1 MRVFAS
7 YWFIKVISSRRSL
20 REKLFSVALNLDS
33 RKRVNVKKILAAS
46 ITVIFLLTLPI
57 LSFAKTAISDQEL
70 ETLSAE
76 AGVTLDFS
84 APTYTAGSVSGSV
97 LVTNWSPAKF
107 SWGDS
112 DGFTGYTSSGWAGL
126 AGSMNATASNI
137 IMYNAMTLDVGS
149 SGTVTKLNIGLPS
162 ILIHPVETQY
172 RLRIGANEV
181 MNQGDH
187 HYALGTLYN
196 DKFALIVNPSGVGSI
211 TISNHADNTQGLEM
225 ALSNFYLAIPAEAI
239 DISWG
244 DESDGFTGPVEYR
257 SAYND
262 GAARPAANVTE
273 SFISPG
279 YFGLRDYVTSG
290 TMLIGLSGSANIDVG
305 SSGTRTALNIV
316 LPTTTINPT
325 RVNITAPLVMST
337 AKELPGT
344 QIVGILDVRGF
355 STTMTGSMQIFSH

>member
-1 MRVFAS
+1 M
-7 YWFIKVISSRRSL
+7 K
-20 REKLFSVALNLDS
+20 KNL
-33 RKRVNVKKILAAS
+33 LAS
-46 ITVIFLLTLPI
+46 IIAIFLLTLPI

-84 APTYTAGSVSGSV
+84 APTYTAGSIAGSV
-97 LVTNWSPAKF
+97 MVTNFAPTLFA
-107 SWGDS
+107 WGDS
-112 DGFTGYTSSGWAGL
+112 DGFGSTYNGLGWVG
-126 AGSMNATASNI
+126 ATNITMGAAANI

-162 ILIHPVETQY
+162 ILVHPVETNVT
-172 RLRIGANEV
+172 LRVAPSDYVNNIYV
-181 MNQGDH
+181 
-187 HYALGTLYN
+187 LGSLYN

-225 ALSNFYLAIPAEAI
+225 AFSNFYLAIPAEAI
-239 DISWG
+239 DMSFG
-244 DESDGFTGPVEYR
+244 ESNGFSFTEYR
-257 SAYND
+257 TGLGSN
-262 GAARPAANVTE
+262 TE

-279 YFGLRDYVTSG
+279 YFGFRDFVTSD
-290 TMLIGLSGSANIDVG
+290 TMLIGLSGTANIDVG
-305 SSGTRTALNIV
+305 SSGTQTALNIV
-316 LPTTTINPT
+316 LPTTDINPT

-355 STTMTGSMQIFSH
+355 STRMTGSMQIYSH

>member
-1 MRVFAS
+1 
-7 YWFIKVISSRRSL
+7 
-20 REKLFSVALNLDS
+20 
-33 RKRVNVKKILAAS
+33 VKKNLAAS
-46 ITVIFLLTLPI
+46 IIVIFLLTLPI

-97 LVTNWSPAKF
+97 MVTNFAPTLFA
-107 SWGDS
+107 WGDS
-112 DGFTGYTSSGWAGL
+112 DGFGSTYTGLGWVG
-126 AGSMNATASNI
+126 ATNITMGAASNI

-149 SGTVTKLNIGLPS
+149 SGTATKLNVGLPS
-162 ILIHPVETQY
+162 ILIHPVETNVT
-172 RLRIGANEV
+172 LRVAPSDYVNDLYV
-181 MNQGDH
+181 
-187 HYALGTLYN
+187 LGSLYN

-225 ALSNFYLAIPAEAI
+225 ALSNFYLAIPSEEI

-244 DESDGFTGPVEYR
+244 DAGYGFDCAPEYR
-257 SAYND
+257 SATTT
-262 GAARPAANVTE
+262 GGAANVTLAYG
-273 SFISPG
+273 SAG
-279 YFGLRDYVTSG
+279 YFGFRNYQHGDYGASNAP
-290 TMLIGLSGSANIDVG
+290 MLISMSGSANIDVG
-305 SSGTRTALNIV
+305 SSGTQTSMNIV

-325 RVNITAPLVMST
+325 RVHIYAPLVMST

-355 STTMTGSMQIFSH
+355 STRMTGSMQVYAH